1 MRRFFSSECMRRG
14 GVVLGFVSAAAG
26 AGKRLLIGIRNN
38 TRPRVSF
45 QHGQGSRKCRG
56 GQIRTLTN
64 DLYPLQK
71 LAAIE
76 DPAKRE
82 EFLRAWAHGS
92 AASWR
97 QVNWWGEYDFSD
109 DRLRDSVGIKPPRL
123 ID

>member
-56 GQIRTLTN
+56 GQIRTLTFI
-64 DLYPLQK
+64 LRK
-71 LAAIE
+71 V
-76 DPAKRE
+76 K
-82 EFLRAWAHGS
+82 FLRAFTEPETPFS
-92 AASWR
+92 
-97 QVNWWGEYDFSD
+97 GEP
-109 DRLRDSVGIKPPRL
+109 LRPPVQSVSTANQPECRKRTIETSGT
-123 ID
+123 D